1 MSKAVTLLLR
11 HVAQDLVLAVRPDGC
26 VLVAAVMRCDELAK
40 FTTKELDAMVR
51 SRNKQRFTVAEVE
64 GAMRIRAHQGHSM
77 NGVRNEL
84 LLERLE
90 PDSPELHR

>member
-1 MSKAVTLLLR
+1 
-11 HVAQDLVLAVRPDGC
+11 
-26 VLVAAVMRCDELAK
+26 
-40 FTTKELDAMVR
+40 MVR

-90 PDSPELHR
+90 SDSPELHR